1 MTSAE
6 RECNSLF
13 FERYNLQHKFQMHFF
28 ILIQGITKSPGMY
41 ILCSSVFMKKKRL
54 CLFFKMMVAALI
66 SYVLRYQL
74 KIKVKS
80 CPHLSCNCIYQK
92 RFFVQKIAGRV
103 DLTNF
108 DINGLYTAIPTTY
121 NNQKKFFKLKPDIT
135 FIDFTYINIK
145 INT

>member
-41 ILCSSVFMKKKRL
+41 IQCSSVFMKKMRR
-54 CLFFKMMVAALI
+54 CLFLKMMVAALI

-74 KIKVKS
+74 SIKVKL
-80 CPHLSCNCIYQK
+80 CPYLSFNCMYVSVSIQG
-92 RFFVQKIAGRV
+92 I
-103 DLTNF
+103 L
-108 DINGLYTAIPTTY
+108 
-121 NNQKKFFKLKPDIT
+121 
-135 FIDFTYINIK
+135 
-145 INT
+145 